1 MSPRR
6 EDPEFARERIRLLWA
21 NEGQPMHMGG
31 RLPGVNRKNT
41 YRVASRLGF
50 QKARQGSFRGQY
62 ATGPCVECLVPHER
76 DQIDEDLLC
85 PSCRTE
91 KEGFTR
97 MPPLA
102 KERTAKR
109 QPRVHVDYEFER
121 EQSRKR
127 MQERFAGRREPLGQP
142 RTPVSRVLKNSRMG

>member
-6 EDPEFARERIRLLWA
+6 EDPEFARERVRLLWA

-31 RLPGVNRKNT
+31 RLPGVNRRNA

-50 QKARQGSFRGQY
+50 AKQRQGSFRGQY
-62 ATGPCVECLVPHER
+62 ATGPCVECLVPHDRQE
-76 DQIDEDLLC
+76 INEAYLC
-85 PSCRTE
+85 PACAYVE
-91 KEGFTR
+91 PVQAPALGV
-97 MPPLA
+97 
-102 KERTAKR
+102 KR
-109 QPRVHVDYEFER
+109 KPRVHIDYQFER

-142 RTPVSRVLKNSRMG
+142 RTPVSRVMRNARMG